1 MVWQSLL
8 TRNYMVWPLRKSTM
22 RWMAVFMRNLYK
34 TGALKMEFLPWI
46 ARTTLSAGF
55 WLPRMDGLFLSCVLI
70 RYRDGVA
77 FLRRLICIPILRNWL
92 MTRTGVLCWF
102 RCLLQ
107 PNQEKEVS
115 LPKDM
120 EEYRFGKV
128 RNMIC
133 LFIWKEP
140 LWLRRP

>member
-1 MVWQSLL
+1 
-8 TRNYMVWPLRKSTM
+8 
-22 RWMAVFMRNLYK
+22 
-34 TGALKMEFLPWI
+34 
-46 ARTTLSAGF
+46 
-55 WLPRMDGLFLSCVLI
+55 
-70 RYRDGVA
+70 
-77 FLRRLICIPILRNWL
+77 

-133 LFIWKEP
+133 LFI
-140 LWLRRP
+140 